1 MKEKKIIQKNT
12 TKDQLRILTDLNL
25 FCSKIP
31 VLSEY
36 KKYVKSIKINKK

>member
-1 MKEKKIIQKNT
+1 MKEKKIIQKMKI
-12 TKDQLRILTDLNL
+12 KDQFKILTDLNL